1 MKKAKKVLLL
11 VLCAA
16 LLVGAS
22 VAGTMA
28 YLTSKDTVTN
38 TFTVGKVVITMDEAN
53 VDEYGELAD
62 LTRVQE
68 NTYKLIPGHKYVKDP
83 TIRVDTESE
92 DCFLFV
98 NVQNWISGIEA
109 ETTIHNQMR
118 ANGWTLLAG
127 STDTYYY
134 KDTCAAGSIVPTFAN
149 FTIKNTETDLSGYA
163 DKNIIVT
170 AYAVQA
176 DGFDTAQDAWDA
188 SFGAP
193 GNP

>member
-22 VAGTMA
+22 VAGTVA

-38 TFTVGKVVITMDEAN
+38 TFTVGKVAITMDEAN

-68 NTYKLIPGHKYVKDP
+68 NTYKLIPGHTYTKDP
-83 TIRVDTESE
+83 TIRVDAESE
-92 DCFLFV
+92 NCYLFAEV
-98 NVQNWISGIEA
+98 KNQISGIEA
-109 ETTIHNQMR
+109 ETTIHNQMV
-118 ANGWTLLAG
+118 ANDWTLLAG

-134 KDTCAAGSIVPTFAN
+134 KDTCAAGSIVPTFAE
-149 FTIKNTETDLSGYA
+149 FKIREDVQDLSAYK
-163 DKNIIVT
+163 DLTVVVT

-193 GNP
+193 ANP